1 MLGAVPVASIWL
13 VCVIPD
19 SFTPPPHNQ
28 WDYVPCIRETWC
40 SQWGRKTAKK
50 GIQQGP
56 DVWDMRLIFDPCA
69 GVAGLESGVSHKPPS
84 RSSLHKSRPAAVQ
97 LVRSQETMAASG
109 ISFQCEGRR
118 RSSLS
123 GGELGRGS
131 VGAAAVERK
140 ENWAW
145 ER

>member
-1 MLGAVPVASIWL
+1 M
-13 VCVIPD
+13 
-19 SFTPPPHNQ
+19 
-28 WDYVPCIRETWC
+28 R
-40 SQWGRKTAKK
+40 
-50 GIQQGP
+50 
-56 DVWDMRLIFDPCA
+56 DMRLIFDPCA

-84 RSSLHKSRPAAVQ
+84 RSSLHMSRPAAVQ

-140 ENWAW
+140 EN
-145 ER
+145 